1 MSKVAAAVATN
12 LFEQA
17 AAKAGTDT
25 APKAKGKQKHQI
37 DIDGL
42 REYAALKNAQKQIEA
57 AIETLKEDVNGAAL
71 DYFLNSQR
79 SDSINGIEG
88 DTTASLQL
96 RKRTTRSILSDQEAL
111 VLNEL
116 NIDIQQDADARFY
129 INNDYSEDQELLGKV
144 SKALDGIV
152 PADFLKATAA
162 KFVVGPKAV
171 GQALD
176 LEDEAQRA
184 TVVGM
189 VTTQAARCKFGGSNE
204 EALDILRDVLYP
216 TVKGVK

>member
-1 MSKVAAAVATN
+1 MSKAAVASN

-17 AAKAGTDT
+17 AAKVGTE
-25 APKAKGKQKHQI
+25 APAKGKGKAKHQI
-37 DIDGL
+37 NIDGL

-57 AIETLKEDVNGAAL
+57 ALETLKEDVNGAAL

-96 RKRTTRSILSDQEAL
+96 RKRSTRSVLSDQEAL

-116 NIDIQQDADARFY
+116 NVDILHDADARFY
-129 INNDYSEDQELLGKV
+129 INNDYSEDAELLGKV
-144 SKALDGIV
+144 SAALDGIV
-152 PADFLKATAA
+152 PADFLKATQA
-162 KFVVGPKAV
+162 KYVVGPKAV

-176 LEDEAQRA
+176 IEDEDTRA
-184 TVVGM
+184 TVVDM

-204 EALDILRDVLYP
+204 EALNILRDVLYP
-216 TVKGVK
+216 KLKGA

>member
-1 MSKVAAAVATN
+1 MSTPATN

-17 AAKAGTDT
+17 AAKVGTE
-25 APKAKGKQKHQI
+25 APAKGKGKQKHQI

-42 REYAALKNAQKQIEA
+42 RQYAALKNAQKQIEA
-57 AIETLKEDVNGAAL
+57 ALETLKADVNDVAM

-79 SDSINGIEG
+79 SDRINGIEG

-144 SKALDGIV
+144 SAALDGIV
-152 PADFLKATAA
+152 PADFLKATQA
-162 KFVVGPKAV
+162 KYVVGPKAV

-176 LEDEAQRA
+176 IEDEAQRA
-184 TVVGM
+184 TIVEM